1 MENYRSKSCRDER
14 NMQME
19 VYYGGS
25 RDERNMQM
33 EVYYGGKAAAPPA
46 PPAPP
51 TSMRDLKSY
60 SVNYGRS
67 GSSFD
72 AYPNHQIVKD
82 AKTKKG
88 KSSLGTSTSKIWS
101 LADPEL
107 RRKKRVAGY
116 KVYSAE
122 EKMKGSFKKSFKW
135 IKSTYTQVVYGWR

>member
-14 NMQME
+14 NMQMD

-33 EVYYGGKAAAPPA
+33 EVYYGGKPA
-46 PPAPP
+46 PPP

-60 SVNYGRS
+60 SVNYGGS
-67 GSSFD
+67 GNSG

-82 AKTKKG
+82 VKIKKG
-88 KSSLGTSTSKIWS
+88 KSSLGLSTSKIWS
-101 LADPEL
+101 LTDPEL
-107 RRKKRVAGY
+107 QRKKRVAGY

-122 EKMKGSFKKSFKW
+122 EKMKGSLKKSFRW
-135 IKSTYTQVVYGWR
+135 IKNTYTQVVYGWR

>member
-1 MENYRSKSCRDER
+1 MENYRSKSCRDGR

-33 EVYYGGKAAAPPA
+33 EVYYGGKAAPP
-46 PPAPP
+46 PPP
-51 TSMRDLKSY
+51 TSMRGLKSN
-60 SVNYGRS
+60 SVNYAGS
-67 GSSFD
+67 GSSG

-82 AKTKKG
+82 VKIKKG

-107 RRKKRVAGY
+107 QRKKRVAGY

>member
-1 MENYRSKSCRDER
+1 MD
-14 NMQME
+14 

-33 EVYYGGKAAAPPA
+33 EVYYGGKAAP
-46 PPAPP
+46 PP

-60 SVNYGRS
+60 SVNYGGS
-67 GSSFD
+67 GNSG

-82 AKTKKG
+82 VKIKKG
-88 KSSLGTSTSKIWS
+88 KSSLGSSTSKIWS

-107 RRKKRVAGY
+107 QRKKRVAGY

-122 EKMKGSFKKSFKW
+122 EKMKGSLKKSFRW
-135 IKSTYTQVVYGWR
+135 IKNTYTQVVYGWR